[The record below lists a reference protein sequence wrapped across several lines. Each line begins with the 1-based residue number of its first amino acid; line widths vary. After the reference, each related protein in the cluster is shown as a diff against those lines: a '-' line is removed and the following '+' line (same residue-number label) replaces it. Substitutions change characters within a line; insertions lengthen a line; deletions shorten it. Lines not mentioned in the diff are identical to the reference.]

1 MKKRIVSLL
10 LALCLLAG
18 LLPAVTPQADAVIS
32 TVIGT
37 SLKMCTSLVKGGIY
51 ACRNGSEYDNAGQ
64 GVLAVFKYA
73 GSDLLGID
81 FGGSSSGQTKETVI
95 QKVDLS
101 KVEAELSS
109 ISKQLEKNSAAIHQ
123 LERTVSNGI
132 ASLSQQMENLSGQ
145 IQNATLELKYST
157 YLNTFFE
164 FFNQYYEALSYY
176 DRLVTDMLDESASPA
191 YQKNIYDQFYSLQNV
206 EYSGNLHSAVDKLG
220 RYLQG
225 KYIYSGPGS
234 VVDVLTQYYI
244 LAYQGGGKTE
254 QEARAAAAQSTQDM
268 IVYLYYAYVMGA
280 YYEQA
285 IALYQTAYITENGS
299 LYQTDFGTMIS
310 QKQIDAT
317 VTALWSDVEQTAG
330 CILGDLRSNYHQ
342 DVAFEVVY
350 QTPGGRMLNR
360 TISGDS
366 FVIETGANF
375 WLRDPAEEL
384 AKYFDESLSE
394 AFSGIAKF
402 TIRAQSAADPTYL
415 QIHDNAFFH
424 VKTTEEGGFEYGR
437 RFLKLDVEFGG
448 KTMQT
453 ITLVLYKQI
462 DSGPFAGGLGTEDYP
477 YIIKTADQLAAISPQ
492 DTSKPSYAD
501 CQFILHADLNMEG
514 KSFTGMRNFSG
525 TFDGNGHEIFNVVLT
540 GMGGDTAH
548 TVGLFGELTGTVRNL
563 IVRNATVTGLTADG
577 DSGGRSGDLCVG
589 VLAGLVNG
597 GKIEYCAVYD
607 SSVTGEHSGAG
618 VVYAGGAVGKLAGK
632 ETGEAGEAALRG
644 VVCVDTSVRAVTT
657 KAANPQEFLPWAD
670 GSAIAGGLVG
680 YYLTGTINECGYI
693 QSEKFQGSISAKGAT
708 GAAAGG
714 LTGYERAPFS
724 NLMWLALGAA
734 PKVEKQ
740 NASAEDRYYQVGL
753 LTGNGYAANAVYHLW
768 GSRASERGST
778 PLNGDPWWQL
788 QWSTKAVDKI
798 TTKVLQDHVDG
809 VNWKE
814 KPDFDLEA
822 YTERED
828 GAGLYPEFDLGTS
841 GSEYQ
846 AVLLTDGPIRKNYV
860 EGDYLTLSG
869 LNVWQDVGFHV
880 EEGAKY
886 PYFEITEGANLIN
899 KPLPAGEYQ
908 FAVRASNG
916 YRVTYK
922 ITVKPTEHIYIS
934 ATTEPTCT
942 EPGFTNLTC
951 LHCGLTKRAG
961 ELEALGHDV
970 VTDAAVPP
978 TCVSD
983 GLTEGSHCARCGE
996 VFTAQTTVPSTGEH
1010 AHVVTPGKAATCT
1023 EPGLSESEACPG
1035 CGLVFREAT
1044 VLPALGHDMVDHTIL
1059 APTCTTDGM
1068 QQSVC
1073 SRCELIGPL
1082 KSVPAT
1088 GHDMQTRTVLAPTCT
1103 AAGMEQEVCTHCG
1116 ETGALTNLPAL
1127 GHDYAAVVTEPTCET
1142 PGFTT
1147 HTCGRCGDHFT
1158 DSYIAPTGHT
1168 YGDGVVTREP
1178 TCTREGEMTYT
1189 CSCGKTHTEPIAKLA
1204 HSYVPQIVEPT
1215 CTELGYTAY
1224 VCAHC
1229 GDRTTGDYV
1238 RELGHDWNAGTVVQ
1252 APRLTK
1258 EGLLEQTCRRC
1269 GAEQK
1274 TVLPVLESCAGTIC
1288 PSHDY
1293 HDAPEFG
1300 HWSHAGIDYTLELG
1314 LFRGTS
1320 DTEFSPNVAMTR
1332 AMLVTV
1338 LYRLDGQKEPTGAN
1352 PFTDVEPD
1360 SWYTEAVIWAVE
1372 NEIVLGMGDGTFAPE
1387 AEITRE
1393 QMAAILYRYAAYR
1406 GDDMTTDADLAAF
1419 PDEERVSAYAR
1430 EALAWAVDR
1439 GLINGVAQGGES
1451 WLEPQAGAT
1460 RAQVATIL
1468 MRFLKQK

>member
-254 QEARAAAAQSTQDM
+254 EEARAAAAQSTQDM

-285 IALYQTAYITENGS
+285 IALYQTAYITENGG

-360 TISGDS
+360 TITGDS
-366 FVIETGANF
+366 FVIENGANF

-477 YIIKTADQLAAISPQ
+477 YIIITADQFAAISPQ

-501 CQFILHADLNMEG
+501 CQFILHNELNMEG
-514 KSFTGMRNFSG
+514 KSFPGMRNFSG
-525 TFDGNGHEIFNVVLT
+525 TFDGNGHEIYNVVLT
-540 GMGGDTAH
+540 GVGGDTAH

-563 IVRNATVTGLTADG
+563 VVRNATVTGLTADG

-597 GKIEYCAVYD
+597 GRIEYCAVYD
-607 SSVTGEHSGAG
+607 SSVTGEHNGAG
-618 VVYAGGAVGKLAGK
+618 VAYAGGAVGKLAGK

-670 GSAIAGGLVG
+670 GSAIAGGLIG

-693 QSEKFQGSISAKGAT
+693 QSENFQGSISAKGAT

-798 TTKVLQDHVDG
+798 TTKALQDHIDG

-814 KPDFDLEA
+814 KPYFDLEA

-942 EPGFTNLTC
+942 E
-951 LHCGLTKRAG
+951 
-961 ELEALGHDV
+961 
-970 VTDAAVPP
+970 
-978 TCVSD
+978 
-983 GLTEGSHCARCGE
+983 
-996 VFTAQTTVPSTGEH
+996 
-1010 AHVVTPGKAATCT
+1010 
-1023 EPGLSESEACPG
+1023 
-1035 CGLVFREAT
+1035 
-1044 VLPALGHDMVDHTIL
+1044 
-1059 APTCTTDGM
+1059 
-1068 QQSVC
+1068 
-1073 SRCELIGPL
+1073 
-1082 KSVPAT
+1082 
-1088 GHDMQTRTVLAPTCT
+1088 
-1103 AAGMEQEVCTHCG
+1103 AGMEQEVCTHCG

-1439 GLINGVAQGGES
+1439 GLINGVAQNGES

>member
-1 MKKRIVSLL
+1 MKKRIISLL
-10 LALCLLAG
+10 LSLALLFG
-18 LLPAVTPQADAVIS
+18 IAVPSMTPQADAVIS

-37 SLKMCTSLVKGGIY
+37 SLNMCTSLVKGGIY

-81 FGGSSSGQTKETVI
+81 FGGSSSGQTQETVI

-123 LERTVSNGI
+123 LETTVSNGI
-132 ASLSQQMENLSGQ
+132 ASLSQQMESLSGQ

-176 DRLVTDMLDESASPA
+176 DRFVTDMLDESASPA
-191 YQKNIYDQFYSLQNV
+191 YQKNIYDQFYALQNV

-254 QEARAAAAQSTQDM
+254 EEARAAAAQSTQDM

-285 IALYQTAYITENGS
+285 IALYQTAYITENGG
-299 LYQTDFGTMIS
+299 LYTTDFGTMIS
-310 QKQIDAT
+310 QKQIDT
-317 VTALWSDVEQTAG
+317 TITALWSDVEQTAG

-350 QTPGGRMLNR
+350 QTPGGYMLNR
-360 TISGDS
+360 TITGDS

-402 TIRAQSAADPTYL
+402 TIRAESAADPTYL

-437 RFLKLDVEFGG
+437 RFLKLDMQFGG

-453 ITLVLYKQI
+453 ITLALYKQI
-462 DSGPFAGGLGTEDYP
+462 DSGPFAGGIGTEDYP
-477 YIIKTADQLAAISPQ
+477 YIITTVDQLAAISPQ

-501 CQFILHADLNMEG
+501 RQFILHADLNMEG
-514 KSFTGMRNFSG
+514 KLFAALRNFSG
-525 TFDGNGHEIFNVVLT
+525 TFDGNGHEISNMILT

-577 DSGGRSGDLCVG
+577 DSGNRSGDLCVG
-589 VLAGLVNG
+589 VLAGLVNE

-607 SSVTGEHSGAG
+607 SSVTGEHNGAG
-618 VVYAGGAVGKLAGK
+618 IVYAGGAVGKLAGK
-632 ETGEAGEAALRG
+632 DTGEAGEAALRG
-644 VVCVDTSVRAVTT
+644 VVCVDTSVRAITT

-670 GSAIAGGLVG
+670 GSAIAGGLIG
-680 YYLTGTINECGYI
+680 YYLTGTISECGYI

-714 LTGYERAPFS
+714 LTGYERAPLS

-740 NASAEDRYYQVGL
+740 NASAEDTYYQVGL
-753 LTGNGYAANAVYHLW
+753 LTGSGYAANAVYHLW

-798 TTKVLQDHVDG
+798 TTKALQDHVDG

-814 KPDFDLEA
+814 KPYFDLKA

-828 GAGLYPEFDLGTS
+828 GAGLYPEFDVGS
-841 GSEYQ
+841 GNSEYQ
-846 AVLLTDGPIRKNYV
+846 AVLLTDGPIKKDYI
-860 EGDYLTLSG
+860 EGDYLSLSG

-880 EEGAKY
+880 EEDAKY
-886 PYFEITEGANLIN
+886 PYFEITEGGNLIN
-899 KPLPAGEYQ
+899 KPLQAGEYQ
-908 FAVRASNG
+908 LSVRASN
-916 YRVTYK
+916 YYPVTYK
-922 ITVKPTEHIYIS
+922 ITVKPAEHIYIS

-942 EPGFTNLTC
+942 EAGFTNLTC
-951 LHCGLTKRAG
+951 LHCGLTKQTG
-961 ELEALGHDV
+961 EQEALGHDV

-978 TCVSD
+978 TCISD

-996 VFTAQTTVPSTGEH
+996 VFTAQTTVPSTGKH

-1023 EPGLSESEACPG
+1023 EPGLSDSEACPG
-1035 CGLVFREAT
+1035 CGLIFREAT
-1044 VLPALGHDMVDHTIL
+1044 VLPALGHDMVNHTIL
-1059 APTCTTDGM
+1059 APSCTTDGV

-1073 SRCELIGPL
+1073 SRCELTGP
-1082 KSVPAT
+1082 
-1088 GHDMQTRTVLAPTCT
+1088 
-1103 AAGMEQEVCTHCG
+1103 
-1116 ETGALTNLPAL
+1116 LTNLPSL
-1127 GHDYAAVVTEPTCET
+1127 SHDYAAVVTEPTCET

-1147 HTCGRCGDHFT
+1147 HTCSRCGDHFT
-1158 DSYIAPTGHT
+1158 DNYVAPTGHI

-1178 TCTREGEMTYT
+1178 TCTQEGEMTYS
-1189 CSCGKTHTEPIAKLA
+1189 CSCGKTHTESIARLP
-1204 HSYVPQIVEPT
+1204 HTYSTQITAPT
-1215 CTELGYTAY
+1215 CTELGYTTY
-1224 VCAHC
+1224 TCTC
-1229 GDRTTGDYV
+1229 GDSYQADYTLSTGHSWD
-1238 RELGHDWNAGTVVQ
+1238 AGVTVT
-1252 APRLTK
+1252 APTLTST
-1258 EGLLEQTCRRC
+1258 GLLRQTCTVC
-1269 GAEQK
+1269 QAEQE
-1274 TVLPVLESCAGTIC
+1274 TIIPALTSCDGGEGC
-1288 PSHDY
+1288 PSKAFTDV
-1293 HDAPEFG
+1293 PGTE
-1300 HWSHAGIDYTLELG
+1300 HWSHIGIDFVLKSG
-1314 LFRGTS
+1314 LFYGTS
-1320 DTEFSPNVAMTR
+1320 PHTFSPEQEMTR

-1338 LYRLDGQKEPTGAN
+1338 LYRMEGSPSVKGLKN
-1352 PFTDVEPD
+1352 NFTDVAD
-1360 SWYTEAVIWAVE
+1360 DTWYTDAVVWANQNGVVNGVTEA
-1372 NEIVLGMGDGTFAPE
+1372 TFQPKTN
-1387 AEITRE
+1387 ITRE
-1393 QMAAILYRYAAYR
+1393 QVAAILYRYAKSKGYDVTAAANL
-1406 GDDMTTDADLAAF
+1406 ADF
-1419 PDEERVSAYAR
+1419 PDHDDVSAYA
-1430 EALAWAVDR
+1430 ETAMAWANAA
-1439 GLINGVAQGGES
+1439 GLITGSGSGEAIYLNPRDS
-1451 WLEPQAGAT
+1451 AT
-1460 RAQVATIL
+1460 RAQVAAIL
-1468 MRFLKQK
+1468 MRFVKHTAAK

>member
-254 QEARAAAAQSTQDM
+254 EEARAAAAQSTQDM

-285 IALYQTAYITENGS
+285 IALYQTAYITENGG

-360 TISGDS
+360 TITGDS
-366 FVIETGANF
+366 FVIENGANF

-477 YIIKTADQLAAISPQ
+477 YIIITADQFAAISPQ

-501 CQFILHADLNMEG
+501 CQFILHNELNMEG
-514 KSFTGMRNFSG
+514 KSFPGMRNFSG
-525 TFDGNGHEIFNVVLT
+525 TFDGNGHEIYNVVLT
-540 GMGGDTAH
+540 GVGGDTAH

-563 IVRNATVTGLTADG
+563 VVRNATVTGLTADG

-597 GKIEYCAVYD
+597 GRIEYCAVYD
-607 SSVTGEHSGAG
+607 SSVTGEHNGAG
-618 VVYAGGAVGKLAGK
+618 VAYAGGAVGKLAGK

-670 GSAIAGGLVG
+670 GSAIAGGLIG

-693 QSEKFQGSISAKGAT
+693 QSENFQGSISAKGAT

-798 TTKVLQDHVDG
+798 TTKALQGRYRWGKLEGKAVLRPRGLHGARGRRGPVSGVRPRHEWLGISGRSADGRPDQKELCRGRLSHPLRPERLAGCRLPCGGRCQVPVFRDHAGRKSDQQAAAGRRIPVRRAGVQRLSRHLQDHG
-809 VNWKE
+809 
-814 KPDFDLEA
+814 EA
-822 YTERED
+822 YGAHLHLGYD
-828 GAGLYPEFDLGTS
+828 GADLHGGGLHESDVPALRPDEAGRGAGGAGPRCRDGRRRPADVRFRRLDRGQPLRALRRGLHGADD
-841 GSEYQ
+841 GSVY
-846 AVLLTDGPIRKNYV
+846 GR
-860 EGDYLTLSG
+860 
-869 LNVWQDVGFHV
+869 
-880 EEGAKY
+880 
-886 PYFEITEGANLIN
+886 
-899 KPLPAGEYQ
+899 
-908 FAVRASNG
+908 
-916 YRVTYK
+916 
-922 ITVKPTEHIYIS
+922 
-934 ATTEPTCT
+934 
-942 EPGFTNLTC
+942 
-951 LHCGLTKRAG
+951 
-961 ELEALGHDV
+961 
-970 VTDAAVPP
+970 
-978 TCVSD
+978 
-983 GLTEGSHCARCGE
+983 
-996 VFTAQTTVPSTGEH
+996 
-1010 AHVVTPGKAATCT
+1010 
-1023 EPGLSESEACPG
+1023 ACP
-1035 CGLVFREAT
+1035 CG
-1044 VLPALGHDMVDHTIL
+1044 
-1059 APTCTTDGM
+1059 
-1068 QQSVC
+1068 
-1073 SRCELIGPL
+1073 
-1082 KSVPAT
+1082 
-1088 GHDMQTRTVLAPTCT
+1088 
-1103 AAGMEQEVCTHCG
+1103 
-1116 ETGALTNLPAL
+1116 
-1127 GHDYAAVVTEPTCET
+1127 
-1142 PGFTT
+1142 
-1147 HTCGRCGDHFT
+1147 
-1158 DSYIAPTGHT
+1158 
-1168 YGDGVVTREP
+1168 
-1178 TCTREGEMTYT
+1178 
-1189 CSCGKTHTEPIAKLA
+1189 
-1204 HSYVPQIVEPT
+1204 
-1215 CTELGYTAY
+1215 
-1224 VCAHC
+1224 
-1229 GDRTTGDYV
+1229 
-1238 RELGHDWNAGTVVQ
+1238 
-1252 APRLTK
+1252 
-1258 EGLLEQTCRRC
+1258 
-1269 GAEQK
+1269 
-1274 TVLPVLESCAGTIC
+1274 
-1288 PSHDY
+1288 
-1293 HDAPEFG
+1293 
-1300 HWSHAGIDYTLELG
+1300 HAG
-1314 LFRGTS
+1314 
-1320 DTEFSPNVAMTR
+1320 
-1332 AMLVTV
+1332 
-1338 LYRLDGQKEPTGAN
+1338 
-1352 PFTDVEPD
+1352 
-1360 SWYTEAVIWAVE
+1360 
-1372 NEIVLGMGDGTFAPE
+1372 
-1387 AEITRE
+1387 
-1393 QMAAILYRYAAYR
+1393 
-1406 GDDMTTDADLAAF
+1406 
-1419 PDEERVSAYAR
+1419 
-1430 EALAWAVDR
+1430 
-1439 GLINGVAQGGES
+1439 
-1451 WLEPQAGAT
+1451 
-1460 RAQVATIL
+1460 
-1468 MRFLKQK
+1468 

>member
-1 MKKRIVSLL
+1 MKKRIISLL
-10 LALCLLAG
+10 LSLALLFG
-18 LLPAVTPQADAVIS
+18 IAVPNMTPQADAVIG

-81 FGGSSSGQTKETVI
+81 FGGSSSGQTQETVI

-132 ASLSQQMENLSGQ
+132 ASLSQQMESLSGQ

-191 YQKNIYDQFYSLQNV
+191 YQKNIYDQFYALQNV

-244 LAYQGGGKTE
+244 LAYQGGGKTAE
-254 QEARAAAAQSTQDM
+254 EARAAAAQSTQDM

-285 IALYQTAYITENGS
+285 IALYQTAYITENGG

-310 QKQIDAT
+310 QKQIDT
-317 VTALWSDVEQTAG
+317 TITALWSDVEQTAG

-350 QTPGGRMLNR
+350 QTPGGKMLNR
-360 TISGDS
+360 TITGDS

-394 AFSGIAKF
+394 AFSGIAQF
-402 TIRAQSAADPTYL
+402 SIRAESAADPTYL

-437 RFLKLDVEFGG
+437 RFLKLDMQFGG

-462 DSGPFAGGLGTEDYP
+462 DSGPFAGGIGTEDYP

-501 CQFILHADLNMEG
+501 CQFILHQDLNMEG
-514 KSFTGMRNFSG
+514 KLFAAMRNFSG
-525 TFDGNGHEIFNVVLT
+525 TFDGNGHEISNVILT

-563 IVRNATVTGLTADG
+563 VVRNATVTGLTADG

-597 GKIEYCAVYD
+597 GRIEYCAVYD
-607 SSVTGEHSGAG
+607 SSVTGEHNGAG

-632 ETGEAGEAALRG
+632 DTGEAGEAALRG

-798 TTKVLQDHVDG
+798 TTKALQDHVDG

-814 KPDFDLEA
+814 KPDFDLKA

-828 GAGLYPEFDLGTS
+828 GAGLYPEFHVSMS
-841 GSEYQ
+841 GADYL
-846 AVLLTDGPIRKNYV
+846 AVLLTDGPIKKNYV

-869 LNVWQDVGFHV
+869 LNVWQDVGLHV
-880 EEGAKY
+880 EEGVKY

-899 KPLPAGEYQ
+899 KPLQAGEYQ
-908 FAVRASNG
+908 FAVRAANS

-951 LHCGLTKRAG
+951 LHCGLTKRTA

-1023 EPGLSESEACPG
+1023 EPGLSDREACPG

-1059 APTCTTDGM
+1059 APSCTTDGM

-1073 SRCELIGPL
+1073 SRCELAGP
-1082 KSVPAT
+1082 
-1088 GHDMQTRTVLAPTCT
+1088 
-1103 AAGMEQEVCTHCG
+1103 
-1116 ETGALTNLPAL
+1116 LTNLPSL
-1127 GHDYAAVVTEPTCET
+1127 SHDYTAVVTEPTCET

-1147 HTCGRCGDHFT
+1147 HTCSRCGDHFT
-1158 DSYIAPTGHT
+1158 DNYVAPTGHI
-1168 YGDGVVTREP
+1168 YGDGTVTREP
-1178 TCTREGEMTYT
+1178 TCTQEGEMTYS
-1189 CSCGKTHTEPIAKLA
+1189 CSCGRTHTESITRLA
-1204 HSYVPQIVEPT
+1204 HTYSAQITAPT
-1215 CTELGYTAY
+1215 CTELGYTTY
-1224 VCAHC
+1224 TCTC
-1229 GDRTTGDYV
+1229 GDSYRADYTLSTGHSWD
-1238 RELGHDWNAGTVVQ
+1238 AGITVT
-1252 APRLTK
+1252 APTLTST
-1258 EGLLEQTCRRC
+1258 GLLRQTCTVC
-1269 GAEQK
+1269 QAEQE
-1274 TVLPVLESCAGTIC
+1274 TIIPALTSCDGGEGC
-1288 PSHDY
+1288 PSKAFTDV
-1293 HDAPEFG
+1293 PGTE
-1300 HWSHAGIDYTLELG
+1300 HWSHIGIDFVLKSG
-1314 LFRGTS
+1314 LFYGTS
-1320 DTEFSPNVAMTR
+1320 THTFSPEQEMTR

-1338 LYRLDGQKEPTGAN
+1338 LYRMEGSPSVKGLKN
-1352 PFTDVEPD
+1352 NFTDVAD
-1360 SWYTEAVIWAVE
+1360 DTWYTDAVVWANQNGVVNGVTE
-1372 NEIVLGMGDGTFAPE
+1372 TTFQPKTN
-1387 AEITRE
+1387 ITRE
-1393 QMAAILYRYAAYR
+1393 QVAAILYRYAKNKGYDVTAAANL
-1406 GDDMTTDADLAAF
+1406 ADF
-1419 PDEERVSAYAR
+1419 PDHDDVSAYA
-1430 EALAWAVDR
+1430 ETAMAWANAA
-1439 GLINGVAQGGES
+1439 GLITGSGSGEAIYLNPRDS
-1451 WLEPQAGAT
+1451 AT
-1460 RAQVATIL
+1460 RAQVAAIL
-1468 MRFLKQK
+1468 MRFVKHTAVK

>member
-285 IALYQTAYITENGS
+285 IALYQTAYITENGG

-360 TISGDS
+360 TITGDS
-366 FVIETGANF
+366 FVIENGANF

-477 YIIKTADQLAAISPQ
+477 YIIKTADQFAAISPQ

-501 CQFILHADLNMEG
+501 CQFILHN
-514 KSFTGMRNFSG
+514 
-525 TFDGNGHEIFNVVLT
+525 
-540 GMGGDTAH
+540 
-548 TVGLFGELTGTVRNL
+548 
-563 IVRNATVTGLTADG
+563 
-577 DSGGRSGDLCVG
+577 
-589 VLAGLVNG
+589 
-597 GKIEYCAVYD
+597 
-607 SSVTGEHSGAG
+607 
-618 VVYAGGAVGKLAGK
+618 
-632 ETGEAGEAALRG
+632 
-644 VVCVDTSVRAVTT
+644 
-657 KAANPQEFLPWAD
+657 
-670 GSAIAGGLVG
+670 
-680 YYLTGTINECGYI
+680 
-693 QSEKFQGSISAKGAT
+693 
-708 GAAAGG
+708 
-714 LTGYERAPFS
+714 
-724 NLMWLALGAA
+724 
-734 PKVEKQ
+734 
-740 NASAEDRYYQVGL
+740 
-753 LTGNGYAANAVYHLW
+753 
-768 GSRASERGST
+768 
-778 PLNGDPWWQL
+778 
-788 QWSTKAVDKI
+788 
-798 TTKVLQDHVDG
+798 
-809 VNWKE
+809 
-814 KPDFDLEA
+814 
-822 YTERED
+822 
-828 GAGLYPEFDLGTS
+828 
-841 GSEYQ
+841 
-846 AVLLTDGPIRKNYV
+846 
-860 EGDYLTLSG
+860 
-869 LNVWQDVGFHV
+869 
-880 EEGAKY
+880 
-886 PYFEITEGANLIN
+886 
-899 KPLPAGEYQ
+899 
-908 FAVRASNG
+908 
-916 YRVTYK
+916 
-922 ITVKPTEHIYIS
+922 
-934 ATTEPTCT
+934 
-942 EPGFTNLTC
+942 
-951 LHCGLTKRAG
+951 
-961 ELEALGHDV
+961 
-970 VTDAAVPP
+970 
-978 TCVSD
+978 
-983 GLTEGSHCARCGE
+983 
-996 VFTAQTTVPSTGEH
+996 
-1010 AHVVTPGKAATCT
+1010 
-1023 EPGLSESEACPG
+1023 
-1035 CGLVFREAT
+1035 
-1044 VLPALGHDMVDHTIL
+1044 
-1059 APTCTTDGM
+1059 
-1068 QQSVC
+1068 
-1073 SRCELIGPL
+1073 
-1082 KSVPAT
+1082 
-1088 GHDMQTRTVLAPTCT
+1088 
-1103 AAGMEQEVCTHCG
+1103 
-1116 ETGALTNLPAL
+1116 
-1127 GHDYAAVVTEPTCET
+1127 
-1142 PGFTT
+1142 
-1147 HTCGRCGDHFT
+1147 
-1158 DSYIAPTGHT
+1158 
-1168 YGDGVVTREP
+1168 
-1178 TCTREGEMTYT
+1178 
-1189 CSCGKTHTEPIAKLA
+1189 
-1204 HSYVPQIVEPT
+1204 
-1215 CTELGYTAY
+1215 
-1224 VCAHC
+1224 
-1229 GDRTTGDYV
+1229 
-1238 RELGHDWNAGTVVQ
+1238 
-1252 APRLTK
+1252 
-1258 EGLLEQTCRRC
+1258 
-1269 GAEQK
+1269 
-1274 TVLPVLESCAGTIC
+1274 
-1288 PSHDY
+1288 
-1293 HDAPEFG
+1293 
-1300 HWSHAGIDYTLELG
+1300 
-1314 LFRGTS
+1314 
-1320 DTEFSPNVAMTR
+1320 
-1332 AMLVTV
+1332 
-1338 LYRLDGQKEPTGAN
+1338 
-1352 PFTDVEPD
+1352 
-1360 SWYTEAVIWAVE
+1360 
-1372 NEIVLGMGDGTFAPE
+1372 
-1387 AEITRE
+1387 
-1393 QMAAILYRYAAYR
+1393 
-1406 GDDMTTDADLAAF
+1406 
-1419 PDEERVSAYAR
+1419 
-1430 EALAWAVDR
+1430 
-1439 GLINGVAQGGES
+1439 
-1451 WLEPQAGAT
+1451 
-1460 RAQVATIL
+1460 
-1468 MRFLKQK
+1468 

>member
-1 MKKRIVSLL
+1 MTV
-10 LALCLLAG
+10 AG
-18 LLPAVTPQADAVIS
+18 D
-32 TVIGT
+32 
-37 SLKMCTSLVKGGIY
+37 
-51 ACRNGSEYDNAGQ
+51 
-64 GVLAVFKYA
+64 
-73 GSDLLGID
+73 
-81 FGGSSSGQTKETVI
+81 
-95 QKVDLS
+95 
-101 KVEAELSS
+101 
-109 ISKQLEKNSAAIHQ
+109 
-123 LERTVSNGI
+123 
-132 ASLSQQMENLSGQ
+132 
-145 IQNATLELKYST
+145 
-157 YLNTFFE
+157 
-164 FFNQYYEALSYY
+164 
-176 DRLVTDMLDESASPA
+176 
-191 YQKNIYDQFYSLQNV
+191 
-206 EYSGNLHSAVDKLG
+206 
-220 RYLQG
+220 
-225 KYIYSGPGS
+225 
-234 VVDVLTQYYI
+234 
-244 LAYQGGGKTE
+244 
-254 QEARAAAAQSTQDM
+254 
-268 IVYLYYAYVMGA
+268 
-280 YYEQA
+280 
-285 IALYQTAYITENGS
+285 
-299 LYQTDFGTMIS
+299 
-310 QKQIDAT
+310 
-317 VTALWSDVEQTAG
+317 
-330 CILGDLRSNYHQ
+330 
-342 DVAFEVVY
+342 
-350 QTPGGRMLNR
+350 
-360 TISGDS
+360 
-366 FVIETGANF
+366 
-375 WLRDPAEEL
+375 
-384 AKYFDESLSE
+384 
-394 AFSGIAKF
+394 
-402 TIRAQSAADPTYL
+402 
-415 QIHDNAFFH
+415 
-424 VKTTEEGGFEYGR
+424 
-437 RFLKLDVEFGG
+437 
-448 KTMQT
+448 
-453 ITLVLYKQI
+453 
-462 DSGPFAGGLGTEDYP
+462 
-477 YIIKTADQLAAISPQ
+477 
-492 DTSKPSYAD
+492 
-501 CQFILHADLNMEG
+501 
-514 KSFTGMRNFSG
+514 
-525 TFDGNGHEIFNVVLT
+525 
-540 GMGGDTAH
+540 
-548 TVGLFGELTGTVRNL
+548 
-563 IVRNATVTGLTADG
+563 
-577 DSGGRSGDLCVG
+577 
-589 VLAGLVNG
+589 
-597 GKIEYCAVYD
+597 
-607 SSVTGEHSGAG
+607 
-618 VVYAGGAVGKLAGK
+618 
-632 ETGEAGEAALRG
+632 
-644 VVCVDTSVRAVTT
+644 
-657 KAANPQEFLPWAD
+657 
-670 GSAIAGGLVG
+670 
-680 YYLTGTINECGYI
+680 
-693 QSEKFQGSISAKGAT
+693 
-708 GAAAGG
+708 
-714 LTGYERAPFS
+714 
-724 NLMWLALGAA
+724 
-734 PKVEKQ
+734 
-740 NASAEDRYYQVGL
+740 
-753 LTGNGYAANAVYHLW
+753 
-768 GSRASERGST
+768 
-778 PLNGDPWWQL
+778 
-788 QWSTKAVDKI
+788 
-798 TTKVLQDHVDG
+798 
-809 VNWKE
+809 
-814 KPDFDLEA
+814 
-822 YTERED
+822 
-828 GAGLYPEFDLGTS
+828 
-841 GSEYQ
+841 
-846 AVLLTDGPIRKNYV
+846 
-860 EGDYLTLSG
+860 
-869 LNVWQDVGFHV
+869 
-880 EEGAKY
+880 
-886 PYFEITEGANLIN
+886 
-899 KPLPAGEYQ
+899 
-908 FAVRASNG
+908 
-916 YRVTYK
+916 
-922 ITVKPTEHIYIS
+922 
-934 ATTEPTCT
+934 
-942 EPGFTNLTC
+942 
-951 LHCGLTKRAG
+951 
-961 ELEALGHDV
+961 
-970 VTDAAVPP
+970 PP

-1419 PDEERVSAYAR
+1419 PDEKTVSAYAC
-1430 EALAWAVDR
+1430 EPLAWAVDR

>member
-462 DSGPFAGGLGTEDYP
+462 DSGPFAG
-477 YIIKTADQLAAISPQ
+477 
-492 DTSKPSYAD
+492 
-501 CQFILHADLNMEG
+501 
-514 KSFTGMRNFSG
+514 
-525 TFDGNGHEIFNVVLT
+525 
-540 GMGGDTAH
+540 
-548 TVGLFGELTGTVRNL
+548 
-563 IVRNATVTGLTADG
+563 
-577 DSGGRSGDLCVG
+577 
-589 VLAGLVNG
+589 
-597 GKIEYCAVYD
+597 
-607 SSVTGEHSGAG
+607 
-618 VVYAGGAVGKLAGK
+618 
-632 ETGEAGEAALRG
+632 
-644 VVCVDTSVRAVTT
+644 
-657 KAANPQEFLPWAD
+657 
-670 GSAIAGGLVG
+670 
-680 YYLTGTINECGYI
+680 
-693 QSEKFQGSISAKGAT
+693 
-708 GAAAGG
+708 
-714 LTGYERAPFS
+714 
-724 NLMWLALGAA
+724 
-734 PKVEKQ
+734 
-740 NASAEDRYYQVGL
+740 ASARR
-753 LTGNGYAANAVYHLW
+753 T
-768 GSRASERGST
+768 
-778 PLNGDPWWQL
+778 
-788 QWSTKAVDKI
+788 
-798 TTKVLQDHVDG
+798 
-809 VNWKE
+809 
-814 KPDFDLEA
+814 
-822 YTERED
+822 
-828 GAGLYPEFDLGTS
+828 
-841 GSEYQ
+841 
-846 AVLLTDGPIRKNYV
+846 IRISLKRR
-860 EGDYLTLSG
+860 SSSPP
-869 LNVWQDVGFHV
+869 FHRRI
-880 EEGAKY
+880 
-886 PYFEITEGANLIN
+886 PRS
-899 KPLPAGEYQ
+899 PA
-908 FAVRASNG
+908 
-916 YRVTYK
+916 
-922 ITVKPTEHIYIS
+922 
-934 ATTEPTCT
+934 
-942 EPGFTNLTC
+942 
-951 LHCGLTKRAG
+951 
-961 ELEALGHDV
+961 
-970 VTDAAVPP
+970 
-978 TCVSD
+978 
-983 GLTEGSHCARCGE
+983 
-996 VFTAQTTVPSTGEH
+996 
-1010 AHVVTPGKAATCT
+1010 
-1023 EPGLSESEACPG
+1023 
-1035 CGLVFREAT
+1035 
-1044 VLPALGHDMVDHTIL
+1044 M
-1059 APTCTTDGM
+1059 
-1068 QQSVC
+1068 
-1073 SRCELIGPL
+1073 
-1082 KSVPAT
+1082 
-1088 GHDMQTRTVLAPTCT
+1088 RTVSL
-1103 AAGMEQEVCTHCG
+1103 
-1116 ETGALTNLPAL
+1116 
-1127 GHDYAAVVTEPTCET
+1127 
-1142 PGFTT
+1142 
-1147 HTCGRCGDHFT
+1147 
-1158 DSYIAPTGHT
+1158 
-1168 YGDGVVTREP
+1168 
-1178 TCTREGEMTYT
+1178 
-1189 CSCGKTHTEPIAKLA
+1189 SCIM
-1204 HSYVPQIVEPT
+1204 S
-1215 CTELGYTAY
+1215 
-1224 VCAHC
+1224 
-1229 GDRTTGDYV
+1229 
-1238 RELGHDWNAGTVVQ
+1238 
-1252 APRLTK
+1252 
-1258 EGLLEQTCRRC
+1258 
-1269 GAEQK
+1269 
-1274 TVLPVLESCAGTIC
+1274 
-1288 PSHDY
+1288 
-1293 HDAPEFG
+1293 
-1300 HWSHAGIDYTLELG
+1300 
-1314 LFRGTS
+1314 
-1320 DTEFSPNVAMTR
+1320 
-1332 AMLVTV
+1332 
-1338 LYRLDGQKEPTGAN
+1338 
-1352 PFTDVEPD
+1352 
-1360 SWYTEAVIWAVE
+1360 
-1372 NEIVLGMGDGTFAPE
+1372 
-1387 AEITRE
+1387 
-1393 QMAAILYRYAAYR
+1393 
-1406 GDDMTTDADLAAF
+1406 
-1419 PDEERVSAYAR
+1419 
-1430 EALAWAVDR
+1430 
-1439 GLINGVAQGGES
+1439 
-1451 WLEPQAGAT
+1451 
-1460 RAQVATIL
+1460 
-1468 MRFLKQK
+1468 